1 MYAQPGKK
9 LLFMGGEFGQWREW
23 AHDTS
28 LDWSL
33 LDRPLHRGAQNWV
46 QTLNRTYR
54 EQKALHELD
63 HDSNG
68 FEWVDCNDSA
78 ASVVSLLRK
87 GKSPE
92 DMIVV
97 ICNFTPVPRI
107 GYRLGVPSGGFW
119 RELLNSDG
127 KEYGGGGVGNMGGT
141 TAREEPMHGRPFSLT
156 LSLPPLGALFLAPEH
171 H

>member
-1 MYAQPGKK
+1 
-9 LLFMGGEFGQWREW
+9 
-23 AHDTS
+23 
-28 LDWSL
+28 
-33 LDRPLHRGAQNWV
+33 V

-92 DMIVV
+92 DRIVV

-127 KEYGGGGVGNMGGT
+127 KEYGGSGVGNM
-141 TAREEPMHGRPFSLT
+141 AERLHGRSRCT
-156 LSLPPLGALFLAPEH
+156 AGLSH
-171 H
+171 